1 MASRVMHLAVAAEIM
16 KQVTI
21 KDINRFRLGIILP
34 DAYNR
39 NVQTANNSHLKYT
52 TADGTKKTYKLD
64 WFRKT
69 YSEQLK
75 NDDLYLGY
83 YLHLIQ
89 DTIFRYF
96 VYSLHNWDPY
106 PKGNTERL
114 HNDYRLLNNYVIDRY
129 KLPDSLIIP
138 DRIKEE
144 SIFYIY
150 PFGIEQLSVDF
161 KTDFEP
167 YSNGTA
173 FFFTEEMT
181 DEFIKMATEKC
192 VKEIMAL
199 HNGESIIDEL
209 EWAWDNNP
217 PKKQVNNR
225 GK

>member
-1 MASRVMHLAVAAEIM
+1 MHLAIAAEIA
-16 KQVTI
+16 KQIPI
-21 KDINRFRLGIILP
+21 KDINRFRLGVILP

-39 NVQTANNSHLKYT
+39 NIKTANNSHLKYT

-69 YSEQLK
+69 YKEQLTT
-75 NDDLYLGY
+75 DDLYLGY

-96 VYSLHNWDPY
+96 VYSLHYWDPY
-106 PKGNTERL
+106 PKGSIERL
-114 HNDYRLLNNYVIDRY
+114 HTDYRLLNNYIIDSY

-138 DRIKEE
+138 DRIKDEP
-144 SIFYIY
+144 IFDIY
-150 PFGIEQLSVDF
+150 PFGLEQLSVDF
-161 KTDFEP
+161 KIDFEP

-173 FFFTEEMT
+173 FFFTKEMT

-192 VKEIMAL
+192 VKEIIAL
-199 HNGESIIDEL
+199 QNGEALIDEL